1 MPQRL
6 VIDPAQR
13 QDQLITFTK
22 PQQHYLHRV
31 LRLQAGD
38 QVIVL
43 DGRGTGWLVAIDGEI
58 TGQILQPWT
67 ENNEL
72 PIALTLMVAMPKN
85 GFDEVVYQ
93 ATELGAGRI
102 IPVISDRTLLRPSP
116 NKLQRWRAIAQEATE
131 QSERLIVPQILDP
144 LTFQK
149 SLDLTANLKHKY
161 ICTPRQN
168 APNFAD
174 LLTDLLAEGDRLPDL
189 GEVVILTGCEGGF
202 TDHEV
207 EKAIF
212 LSNNA
217 GNDGAK
223 DGVILRSNAKAIV
236 HNFQPVSLGKRI
248 LRAVTAPLVAL
259 AIIASKFD

>member
-6 VIDPAQR
+6 VIDPAQK

-43 DGRGTGWLVAIDGEI
+43 DGRGGNWLVAMAGEM
-58 TGQILQPWT
+58 TGQIVEPWT
-67 ENNEL
+67 INNEL
-72 PIALTLMVAMPKN
+72 AISITLMVALPKN

-93 ATELGAGRI
+93 ATELGVSRV
-102 IPVISDRTLLRPSP
+102 IPVISDRTLLRPSS
-116 NKLQRWRAIAQEATE
+116 NKLQRWRSIAQEATE
-131 QSERLIVPQILDP
+131 QSERQIVPQILEP
-144 LTFQK
+144 LTFSK
-149 SLDLTANLKHKY
+149 SLDLTASLKYKY

-174 LLTDLLAEGDRLPDL
+174 LLSGLLAEGDRSPELT
-189 GEVVILTGCEGGF
+189 EMVILTGCEGGF
-202 TDHEV
+202 TDQEV
-207 EKAIF
+207 EKAMF
-212 LSNNA
+212 LNSDTEN
-217 GNDGAK
+217 
-223 DGVILRSNAKAIV
+223 GVEITHSFK
-236 HNFQPVSLGKRI
+236 PVSLGKRI

-259 AIIASKFD
+259 AIIASKLD

>member
-6 VIDPAQR
+6 VIDPAQK

-22 PQQHYLHRV
+22 PQQHYLYRV

-43 DGRGTGWLVAIDGEI
+43 DGRGSGWLVAMAGEM
-58 TGQILQPWT
+58 TGQIVEPWT
-67 ENNEL
+67 VNNEL
-72 PIALTLMVAMPKN
+72 AISITLMVALPKN

-93 ATELGAGRI
+93 ATELGVSRV
-102 IPVISDRTLLRPSP
+102 IPVISDRTLLRPSS
-116 NKLQRWRAIAQEATE
+116 NKLQRWRSIAQEATE
-131 QSERLIVPQILDP
+131 QSERQIVPQILDP
-144 LTFQK
+144 LTFSA
-149 SLDLTANLKHKY
+149 SLDLTASLKHKY

-174 LLTDLLAEGDRLPDL
+174 LLAAEGDRSPELT
-189 GEVVILTGCEGGF
+189 EMVILTGCEGGF
-202 TDHEV
+202 TDQEV

-212 LSNNA
+212 LSNSVGNDEA
-217 GNDGAK
+217 NDGA
-223 DGVILRSNAKAIV
+223 ILLHNAKAIV

-259 AIIASKFD
+259 AIIASKLD

>member
-1 MPQRL
+1 MPQRI
-6 VIDPAQR
+6 VITPDQK

-43 DGRGTGWLVAIDGEI
+43 DGRGSGWLVAISGEV

-67 ENNEL
+67 VNNEL

-85 GFDEVVYQ
+85 GFDEIVYQ
-93 ATELGAGRI
+93 STELGVSRI
-102 IPVISDRTLLRPSP
+102 IPVISDRTLLRPSE

-131 QSERLIVPQILDP
+131 QSERLIVPEILDP
-144 LTFQK
+144 LTFSA
-149 SLDLTANLKHKY
+149 SLDLTANLKYKY

-174 LLTDLLAEGDRLPDL
+174 LLSELLAEGDRLPNL
-189 GEVVILTGCEGGF
+189 GEIVILTGCEGGF
-202 TDHEV
+202 TDQEV
-207 EKAIF
+207 EKSIF
-212 LSNNA
+212 L
-217 GNDGAK
+217 GNGIGNG
-223 DGVILRSNAKAIV
+223 GVILLGNAKAIV

-259 AIIASKFD
+259 ALIASKLD